1 MSTALAT
8 AAPSFDLAT
17 VRAAFPALRQE
28 VHPGKPLVYLDS
40 AATALKPQPV
50 LDATMDAYAKD
61 VANVHRAVH
70 ALSQRATAR
79 YEGAR
84 DTVRDFLG
92 AAAREEIV
100 FVRGAS
106 EALNLV
112 ASSWGGA
119 NLSEGDEILLTELEH
134 HSNIVPWQLVAERT
148 GARVVH
154 VPITDAGEV
163 TLEAFEAKLSAK
175 TKVCAFAH
183 ISNSLGTVLPVQAM
197 AERAHAAGASVVVD
211 GAQGVVHGAVDVR
224 ALGVDFY
231 AFSGHKLYG
240 PTGIGVLWGRR
251 ERLDEIVP
259 QQGGGEMISIVER
272 EASRFKEVPHRLEA
286 GTPHIAG
293 ALGLHAALDWY
304 AGLDQAALH
313 AHEARLLA
321 EATVG
326 VEARGGRVIGAA
338 PGKVAALS
346 FVMEGIHPHD
356 LGTILDHEGVAIR
369 GGHHCAEP
377 LMDALDL
384 EGTARAS
391 FGAYNDHEDV
401 AALLRGLE
409 RARALFAPSP

>member
-1 MSTALAT
+1 MRPD
-8 AAPSFDLAT
+8 APSYDVAT
-17 VRAAFPALRQE
+17 VRAQFPALAQT
-28 VHPGKPLVYLDS
+28 VHGKRLAYLDS
-40 AATALKPQPV
+40 AATALKPQAV
-50 LDATMDAYAKD
+50 LNALATAYGRD
-61 VANVHRAVH
+61 MANVHRAVH
-70 ALSQRATAR
+70 ELARRATEGYEAAR
-79 YEGAR
+79 AR
-84 DTVRDFLG
+84 VARFLG
-92 AAAREEIV
+92 VADASSVV
-100 FVRGAS
+100 FTRGTT

-112 ASSWGGA
+112 ARGWA
-119 NLSEGDEILLTELEH
+119 TPRLREGDEILLGELEH
-134 HSNIVPWQLVAERT
+134 HSNLVPWQMVAEAT
-148 GARVVH
+148 GARLVWVPVPVDGVVRAEDYLERLGARTKLVALTH
-154 VPITDAGEV
+154 V
-163 TLEAFEAKLSAK
+163 
-175 TKVCAFAH
+175 
-183 ISNSLGTVLPVQAM
+183 SNVLGTVLPV
-197 AERAHAAGASVVVD
+197 AEIARGARAVGAITVVD
-211 GAQGVVHGAVDVR
+211 GAQAVPHVPVDMT
-224 ALGVDFY
+224 ALGCDFY
-231 AFSGHKLYG
+231 AFGAHKLYG

-313 AHEARLLA
+313 AHEARRLA

-326 VEARGGRVIGAA
+326 VEALGGRVIGAA